1 MLSSTSSVANKLA
14 FHQLWATGRVVVVS
28 DGDIVSD
35 SVDRDLVSL
44 RLDNSMDGLTV
55 NIMQQMDGMFTD
67 LNIWNYT
74 MDSKYVYVLSFYPK
88 PWFLKKIMFI

>member
-1 MLSSTSSVANKLA
+1 MSLSTSSVANKLA
-14 FHQLWATGRVVVVS
+14 FQKLWATGRVVVVS

-35 SVDRDLVSL
+35 AVDRDLVSL
-44 RLDNSMDGLTV
+44 PLNSSMVGLTV

-74 MDSKYVYVLSFYPK
+74 MDSKYVC
-88 PWFLKKIMFI
+88 ICT

>member
-1 MLSSTSSVANKLA
+1 MSSSISSVANKLA
-14 FHQLWATGRVVVVS
+14 FHKLLATGRVVVVS

-44 RLDNSMDGLTV
+44 PLNSSMVGLTV

-74 MDSKYVYVLSFYPK
+74 MDSKCEYVL
-88 PWFLKKIMFI
+88 M